1 MCCSDPPPPP
11 DLSGMAESSTEIAR
25 IQQETA
31 QEQLAW
37 AREQDTMNRETLG
50 RVLDVQ
56 LPAMQDQFENA
67 REDRARWE
75 NTFRPLEDQFVQEAQ
90 GYDTPE
96 RRREEMGR
104 ASSTVAQHFD
114 AQRRNAL
121 QRLEGYGVDPSQ
133 TRNAALD
140 IGVRT
145 AQAAA
150 QAGAATQ
157 ASNRVEDV
165 GRAMRGDAIN
175 MGRGLPS
182 QAAQGY
188 GGATGSGAA
197 AVGGANQT
205 TGTSANALT
214 SGLGFSGQALQGY
227 GQAAGINNAGFQ
239 NQMQSWQAKQDQTMG
254 MINAAAGVGGMFMAD
269 GGDVPDG
276 DQLITRDGYALP
288 YDRDGKVPEMG
299 MGDGSGIDDAVPAQL
314 SEGEYVIPADV
325 VKAKGTEF
333 FDKIVERYHTPAAQ
347 QEQMNASAA

>member
-11 DLSGMAESSTEIAR
+11 DLGPQAEASEEIAR

-37 AREQDTMNRETLG
+37 AREQDAMNRETLS

-67 REDRARWE
+67 REDRQRYE
-75 NTFRPLEDQFVQEAQ
+75 ELYRPLEDQFIQEAQ
-90 GYDTPE
+90 NYDTPE
-96 RRREEMGR
+96 RRAE
-104 ASSTVAQHFD
+104 AQATAMSDVSQNFD

-145 AQAAA
+145 QQAAA
-150 QAGAATQ
+150 QVQAATQ
-157 ASNRVEDV
+157 ARNRVEDV

-188 GGATGSGAA
+188 GGATGTGAT
-197 AVGGANQT
+197 AVSGANQT
-205 TGTSANALT
+205 TATGAGAANSA
-214 SGLGFSGQALQGY
+214 LGFSGQALAGY
-227 GQAAGINNAGFQ
+227 GQGANIRSAGYQ
-239 NQMQSWQAKQDQTMG
+239 NSMQGWQAQQDQMAG
-254 MINAAAGVGGMFMAD
+254 MLQGAGSIAGMALMAD
-269 GGDVPDG
+269 GGDVEEQG
-276 DQLITRDGYALP
+276 DALITRDGFALP
-288 YDRDGKVPEMG
+288 YDRDGHIPDMG
-299 MGDGSGIDDAVPAQL
+299 MGDGSGIDDAVPARL

-333 FDKIVERYHTPAAQ
+333 FDKIVEKYHVPAE
-347 QEQMNASAA
+347 EQRAA